1 MKTFKALTEGLVRE
15 DKQTVHTIHG
25 TAKTYDPKKES
36 WAVDQA
42 TYKIKGSVFTLT
54 ALKHGLKKLKD
65 QFPHHKE
72 HEVSLKESEQLDE
85 ISQGLATKVYKARV
99 GKMARALKKGDEATA
114 EKHFNKSQQTADR
127 MSNKPS
133 FDVKKGI
140 RDLSEESEQLDEIS
154 KSLSLA
160 VGKKRLEQ
168 GKHFQNAV
176 SKWGLNLKHSKM
188 YAKKADEYFGKSKK
202 AYEYA
207 FNKGVTKGK
216 ELEESAWDTY
226 RRQALDESYGEKGLV
241 SSTHPAGTKV
251 LIPHNGKMV
260 KGKIVR
266 YDKGEQHGSP
276 FYVVDHGAYE
286 SKKVPLHNIRLN
298 EGSDLPFHKY
308 TNDELDAAIKHHADS
323 ATELRRFDR
332 KSHAAYQH
340 IQHAHAAREILKS
353 RKRNLRNYGMDES
366 VTLDE
371 ASLNVKTLS
380 AEEIAQKH
388 GVSLDTIKDQI
399 AKGIRVEHEHT
410 TSDQTAEEI
419 ARDHLGERPDYYE
432 KLDKANL
439 EEADLK
445 AQWNTDFRKDS
456 YARRKNLSRTIKQQ
470 LNPKTPGL
478 GNKAWKRADKEE
490 RENRKSTVSASLH
503 ESATTSTS
511 GMSFKE
517 AIAHATK
524 HGGKIVFGTNSQKWH
539 SISPEDRDYNM
550 PHASDPQDAQKV
562 GEKQAMW
569 GVRSVAK
576 SIVNRKPPK
585 WRTLTNPM
593 QTVTEL
599 HDEPDRPGTGIGVS
613 GDGTEKGMAMTEDGP
628 SKKKTISKADW
639 DHHTRHATA
648 QFDTD
653 GQRWIVQQ
661 DATGAAVRIPV
672 TVTEDY
678 PYRQTIRRILREAFP
693 MAPKSTEKPDNTQDD
708 EEKGEAPKVKKEKVV
723 DPVVIGKTKDKF
735 EADPV
740 LTPVLSVANMPGGS
754 VR

>member
-1 MKTFKALTEGLVRE
+1 MYGSMQRRALNTATSATRITNMKTFKALKEEWRPAQGHVYHSKTNDELMALEKLHRPKEDHQSQVHADIARAILNHRATSRNRDMKEGISHQVPVYHADRKTLVGH
-15 DKQTVHTIHG
+15 VHSGATSIG
-25 TAKTYDPKKES
+25 AAKLAKKKSATFSRVNGVYS
-36 WAVDQA
+36 WVASAD
-42 TYKIKGSVFTLT
+42 
-54 ALKHGLKKLKD
+54 
-65 QFPHHKE
+65 
-72 HEVSLKESEQLDE
+72 LKESEQLDE

-176 SKWGLNLKHSKM
+176 SKWGLNPKHSEM

-216 ELEESAWDTY
+216 ELEESAWDIY
-226 RRQALDESYGEKGLV
+226 RRQAL
-241 SSTHPAGTKV
+241 T
-251 LIPHNGKMV
+251 
-260 KGKIVR
+260 
-266 YDKGEQHGSP
+266 
-276 FYVVDHGAYE
+276 
-286 SKKVPLHNIRLN
+286 
-298 EGSDLPFHKY
+298 
-308 TNDELDAAIKHHADS
+308 
-323 ATELRRFDR
+323 
-332 KSHAAYQH
+332 
-340 IQHAHAAREILKS
+340 
-353 RKRNLRNYGMDES
+353 
-366 VTLDE
+366 E

-399 AKGIRVEHEHT
+399 AKGIRVEHEHA

-569 GVRSVAK
+569 GVRSVAR

-708 EEKGEAPKVKKEKVV
+708 EEKGEAPKVKKEKAV

>member
-127 MSNKPS
+127 MSSKPS

-168 GKHFQNAV
+168 GQHFQNAV

-226 RRQALDESYGEKGLV
+226 RRQAL
-241 SSTHPAGTKV
+241 T
-251 LIPHNGKMV
+251 
-260 KGKIVR
+260 
-266 YDKGEQHGSP
+266 
-276 FYVVDHGAYE
+276 
-286 SKKVPLHNIRLN
+286 
-298 EGSDLPFHKY
+298 
-308 TNDELDAAIKHHADS
+308 
-323 ATELRRFDR
+323 
-332 KSHAAYQH
+332 
-340 IQHAHAAREILKS
+340 
-353 RKRNLRNYGMDES
+353 
-366 VTLDE
+366 E

-399 AKGIRVEHEHT
+399 AKGIRVEHEHA

-445 AQWNTDFRKDS
+445 AQWNTDFTKDS

-503 ESATTSTS
+503 EESDHLAQFSHHWAEFTKHNNLSDTDRTHLTQRNHHEKEMNKHYKNLTTQQKNALRLSDLKEDTQYSRYLQHHNLFRKHEHLATSDPSHIAHREHHRKEMTTIYSKMSPEVRVAIPKHLRLSESAEESATTSTS

-539 SISPEDRDYNM
+539 SISPQDRDYNM

-569 GVRSVAK
+569 GVRSVAR

-593 QTVTEL
+593 QTVKEL

-708 EEKGEAPKVKKEKVV
+708 EEQGEAPKVKKEKAV